1 MIVIDTRQGNWSIGV
16 TLENL
21 QDKLLELEVKDVYN
35 LDGGG
40 FSAMPFNGR
49 ILNRPSDGK
58 ERPVTNNIVIVP

>member
-1 MIVIDTRQGNWSIGV
+1 M